1 MATAMPL
8 METTSMNIKK
18 TPPTK
23 TTKRRALIAAAVEEN
38 SEFVTAQQ
46 IHAQLRSAGES
57 VGLATVYRALQAM
70 EEAGQLDSIRTGE
83 GESAYRVCSSGHHHH
98 LICRQCGK
106 TVEIFPEGLE
116 DWVANIAAENGFSDP
131 DHLVEVW
138 GLCSQCS

>member
-1 MATAMPL
+1 
-8 METTSMNIKK
+8 MNIKK
-18 TPPTK
+18 TPPIK
-23 TTKRRALIAAAVEEN
+23 ATKRRALIAAALEEK

-70 EEAGQLDSIRTGE
+70 VEAGQLDSIRTEE

-98 LICRQCGK
+98 LICRECGK
-106 TVEIFPEGLE
+106 TVEIFPKGLE
-116 DWVANIAAENGFSDP
+116 DWVANIAAENGFTDP

-138 GLCSQCS
+138 GLCPQCA

>member
-1 MATAMPL
+1 
-8 METTSMNIKK
+8 MNIKK
-18 TPPTK
+18 TPPIK

-70 EEAGQLDSIRTGE
+70 EEAGQLDSIRTEE

-106 TVEIFPEGLE
+106 TVEIFPKGLE